1 VSLDEAAIRAC
12 SRTWNAPVMPL
23 FRTGRLAEIGE
34 CFYNGSAQGKTKM
47 TISVRVFSKLSL
59 AASLLV
65 SGAVAAQAWP
75 EKPIRLVIPFAVGGV
90 VDYMGRELAQAL
102 SAELGKP
109 VIVENKG
116 GAAGVIGV
124 DQVAKSPPDG
134 YTLSFANGGAI
145 AIVPH
150 VQKSMPYDALK
161 DLIPVSPVASVANVL
176 VVPASHPARDLKQL
190 IEIAKKDPNKLT
202 YGSAGMGASDHMA
215 TLQFMNMAG
224 IVMTGVPYKGGG
236 PAIIDLLAGNID
248 LIISTFPPA
257 IGHIKTGRL
266 RALGV
271 TSTSRLEI
279 LPDAP
284 TIAEAGV
291 PGYASDAW
299 YGIFSPARTPEDITQ
314 RINAATRKILE
325 TNPGFRKRLVESAA
339 TPMIQTPSE
348 YKAFV
353 QQEYDKWQKLLQASG
368 ERSK

>member
-1 VSLDEAAIRAC
+1 MKRFLL
-12 SRTWNAPVMPL
+12 T
-23 FRTGRLAEIGE
+23 
-34 CFYNGSAQGKTKM
+34 
-47 TISVRVFSKLSL
+47 
-59 AASLLV
+59 SLLLASV
-65 SGAVAAQAWP
+65 SICTTASATEGNWP
-75 EKPIRLVIPFAVGGV
+75 DKPIKLVIPFAVGGV

-102 SAELGKP
+102 STELGRP

-124 DQVAKSPPDG
+124 DQVAKSAPDG

-150 VQKSMPYDALK
+150 VQSKMPYDALK

-190 IEIAKKDPNKLT
+190 IEIAKQSPEKLN

-215 TLQFMNMAG
+215 TLQFMNMAD
-224 IVMTGVPYKGGG
+224 VKMTGIPYKGGG
-236 PAIIDLLAGNID
+236 PAILDLLAGNID

-257 IGHIKTGRL
+257 IGHIKAGKL

-271 TSTSRLEI
+271 TSKDRLEI
-279 LPDAP
+279 LPDVP

-299 YGIFSPARTPEDITQ
+299 YGIFLPANTREDIVNKV
-314 RINAATRKILE
+314 NAATRKVLE
-325 TNPGFRKRLVESAA
+325 DNPGLRKRLVESAA

-348 YKAFV
+348 FKSFV
-353 QQEYDKWQKLLQASG
+353 QQESDKWKKLLQVSG
-368 ERSK
+368 ESKK